1 MASDPMFMTC
11 EQFQA
16 QLADL
21 VESGADIER
30 HPHVQAWRMCRAL
43 LSDLEKIADEARWRR
58 F

>member
-16 QLADL
+16 QLSDL
-21 VESGADIER
+21 VASGEDLEH
-30 HPHVQAWRMCRAL
+30 HPHVQAGEMCRAL
-43 LSDLEKIADEARWRR
+43 VSELKKIAEEARWRR